1 MEISSKKSL
10 STRIVV
16 NILTFSILL
25 FLILLGTFY
34 FFSKK
39 TIEQKTQANAIEVSQ
54 RTVLQ
59 TERVLFSTETILANY
74 LWMLESNTID
84 ANYITTLTKTIVANN
99 PEIMG
104 CAIAFEPSYF
114 SEKGRYFCP
123 YTYRKNDSTLTKLL
137 GNVDYEYFI
146 MDWYQIAKV
155 TKQPYW
161 SEPFFD
167 EGGSDALITSYSIPF
182 FRNSD
187 LGRHIAGVITIDLS
201 LEWFT
206 DIIADV
212 RILESGY
219 AMVLSR
225 HGTIVTHPNEELIM
239 HETIFS
245 YAAETNN
252 PTLREL
258 GRDMLKGHTDNVSCM
273 LDERKM
279 QLFYTPL
286 PSSSWTLVVA
296 FPEKEMYSALRNISI
311 ILVLLIVVGLIMMI
325 FVVSKI
331 VKKQIAPLHDFAN
344 SAREIANGNFH
355 ATLPQI
361 DTQDEMLDL
370 HDSFLFMQ
378 NQLSTYIE
386 NLKNTTSAKEKI
398 ESELRIAREIQ
409 MGMIPKIFPPFP
421 NTPQIDLFALLRPA
435 KEVGGDLYDFF
446 LVDDEHLCFAIGD
459 VSGKGVPASLFMAV
473 TRTLLRS
480 TAPNQLSTATIVKT
494 LNNSLASGNE
504 SSMFVT
510 FFIGILH
517 LKTGSLTYTN
527 AGHNPPVI
535 IHKDNSVSYFEI
547 TEHIP
552 IGLFTDYK
560 YNQMERML
568 LPGDKIFLYTDGI
581 TEAENS
587 DKKLYSDERLI
598 HCLKNCACE
607 KPKGL
612 IEHVAKD
619 VTLHVNGNDQ
629 SDDLTMLSIIYFGN
643 KS

>member
-1 MEISSKKSL
+1 MILSSKKSL

-16 NILTFSILL
+16 NILSFSILL
-25 FLILLGTFY
+25 FLILLGIFY

-39 TIEQKTQANAIEVSQ
+39 SIEQKTQANAIEISE

-74 LWMLESNTID
+74 IWMIESNTLD
-84 ANYITTLTKTIVANN
+84 TDHITSLTKTIVKNN

-114 SEKGRYFCP
+114 PEKGRFFCP
-123 YTYRKNDSTLTKLL
+123 YTYRKDKKTLTKLL
-137 GNVDYEYFI
+137 GDSNYEYFI

-155 TKQPYW
+155 TKKPYW

-167 EGGSDALITSYSIPF
+167 EGGSDELITSYSVPF
-182 FRNSD
+182 YRDSEM
-187 LGRHIAGVITIDLS
+187 GKRIAGVITIDLS
-201 LEWFT
+201 LKWFS

-212 RILESGY
+212 QVLESGY
-219 AMVLSR
+219 AMVISR
-225 HGTIVTHPNEELIM
+225 HGTIVTHPDKNLIM

-252 PTLREL
+252 PCLREI

-273 LDERKM
+273 IDKNKM

-286 PSSSWTLVVA
+286 PSSNWTLVVV
-296 FPEKEMYSALRNISI
+296 FPKKEMYCALRNISI
-311 ILVLLIVVGLIMMI
+311 ILGLLIIVGLILMI
-325 FVVSKI
+325 FVISKI
-331 VKKQIAPLHDFAN
+331 VNKQIAPLHDFAG
-344 SAREIANGNFH
+344 SAREIAHGNFH
-355 ATLPQI
+355 TKLPKI

-370 HDSFLFMQ
+370 HDSFIFMQ
-378 NQLSTYIE
+378 NQLASYIE

-421 NTPQIDLFALLRPA
+421 NTPQIDLFALLKPA

-510 FFIGILH
+510 FFIGILE

-527 AGHNPPVI
+527 AGHNPPLI
-535 IHKDNSVSYFEI
+535 LHADNSVSYFEI

-552 IGLFTDYK
+552 IGLFADYE
-560 YNQMERML
+560 YNQLQRNL
-568 LPGDKIFLYTDGI
+568 KAGDKIFLYTDGI

-587 DKKLYSDERLI
+587 DKKLYSDKRLI
-598 HCLKNCACE
+598 NCLKKCACE
-607 KPKGL
+607 RPKGL
-612 IEHVAKD
+612 IEHVEKD
-619 VTLHVNGNDQ
+619 VALHVDGNDQ
-629 SDDLTMLSIIYFGN
+629 SDDLTMLSIVYFGN
-643 KS
+643 K